1 MKNYNS
7 KGCCGKGTSNK
18 GSMPKATVKKSHM
31 KHPTTMP
38 DQVGIICKRAGT
50 TDARELQR
58 Y

>member
-18 GSMPKATVKKSHM
+18 GSMPKVKVDKSKM
-31 KHPTTMP
+31 NHPTSMP
-38 DQVGIICKRAGT
+38 NEVGIICKRAGT